1 MVESDSSSD
10 SDDDYLTNRGNQKGT
25 YNREALVRKKLL
37 ENFYG
42 KTVQTVDKQND
53 ESSGEDENHDGR
65 RTTTKGADDI
75 DSVNFDARSYTS
87 HQIRDLSAADLL
99 ETEDTLSLQVRTL
112 DSTMQTLV
120 YENYSRFID
129 ATEAIRSIGVNV
141 QSNEKGLRR
150 LAESME
156 SIDNRSKEM
165 EETLGSLRDH
175 VAEKLR
181 IKRLL
186 TRLDALLKLPQT
198 LNTQIKLGKYRTAT
212 KSYLAASS
220 ILRKHSPGFE
230 SLKNIEDECTEILSQ
245 LRQTLKKKLLHWS
258 GRITLMDDDG
268 GDTGEDD
275 SENTE
280 RKSEGNSFDPPKTM
294 TEIFECA
301 GTLFI
306 LRDVD
311 YELNKVTQ
319 EFTDQIVQDELSTD
333 DFQSMA
339 VSAAM
344 RLLDRQLDSHL
355 IQVQE
360 IRYANSGYDSGISR
374 AEKTEGNAPGSS
386 LIPNDFLDSVL
397 EGASLYG
404 MSFGAAGTGIG
415 YDYLMEFVN
424 EALSSFFAHVR
435 SILYEEC
442 IAANQASEDADENGQ
457 DDSYKEVSGA
467 LVLLVQRI
475 KELAS
480 GLTLPD
486 IGIDPEYVSKIVNQ
500 MMLLT
505 ETMVHRR
512 VDQKFQDLRLS
523 IIQHCLIPLVEQ
535 MVSERDNAIKEGK
548 AIFPEILQIASNSLS
563 DCLQLV
569 DDTVRSIFS
578 GGLADSTGDLKDA
591 VLSSTYS
598 FALWL
603 ANAFEM
609 LAGGDSADPK
619 HNLEAPLL
627 QSVELQENTIKTENV
642 ATLYN
647 NFDQDSMTETAGQA
661 STLINLI
668 ESTRSKL
675 AGDQSFSLH
684 SVHPDFILA
693 IAELCRLSQVSV
705 PENLDQ
711 SVAVHSGSRKRS
723 RGLFPD
729 ELNMSNKVQQ
739 ARGSI
744 AERFE
749 LAASRVLTIFATNAG
764 CDGGRILCESLVTV
778 GQKPQEEM
786 PVSPSAVAVSFVKL
800 AKTTSLQCFNVMGGS
815 KAAGPVPEFE
825 RNSYPFRQNA
835 VGGRKTGLHL
845 DVERMFKQKISIYP
859 HPSEILIF
867 SRNAILFL
875 FFRIAYRELLENSRW
890 KRYSVGGFAQLFVD
904 IEFIKHMLPH
914 YLSSDFSEK
923 GTNACFALV
932 NLLSDAIDIIEDR
945 VSDSSDIDLDD
956 LKRDSFDIVASFLES
971 IKENDSSNDFLI
983 SLE

>member
-1 MVESDSSSD
+1 MTESDSSSD
-10 SDDDYLTNRGNQKGT
+10 SDNDYLTNRRSQKGS

-42 KTVQTVDKQND
+42 KNVHTSDEQTD
-53 ESSGEDENHDGR
+53 ESSLEDENPNTQGA
-65 RTTTKGADDI
+65 TTKGKDDV

-87 HQIRDLSAADLL
+87 HQIRELSVADLL

-165 EETLGSLRDH
+165 EATLGCLRDH

-198 LNTQIKLGKYRTAT
+198 LRNQIKLGKYRTAT

-220 ILRKHSPGFE
+220 ILQKHSQGFE
-230 SLKNIEDECTEILSQ
+230 SLKNIEDECTEILSN
-245 LRQTLKKKLLHWS
+245 LRQTLKLKLLHWS
-258 GRITLMDDDG
+258 GRITPMDDEG
-268 GDTGEDD
+268 VDTGEFD
-275 SENTE
+275 SENSE
-280 RKSEGNSFDPPKTM
+280 RKFDGNSFDPPKTM

-301 GTLFI
+301 GTLFM
-306 LRDVD
+306 LREVET
-311 YELNKVTQ
+311 ELSKTVAAETIQ
-319 EFTDQIVQDELSTD
+319 AELSTD

-360 IRYANSGYDSGISR
+360 TRASKSGYDTGMSR
-374 AEKTEGNAPGSS
+374 SEKVEDSLPGSS
-386 LIPNDFLDSVL
+386 LVPDDFLDSVL

-404 MSFGAAGTGIG
+404 MSFGAESVGKGH
-415 YDYLMEFVN
+415 DYLMEFVN
-424 EALSSFFAHVR
+424 EALSSFFSHIRA
-435 SILYEEC
+435 ILYEEC
-442 IAANQASEDADENGQ
+442 IAANRVSEDLEENGQ
-457 DDSYKEVSGA
+457 AVSYKEVSGA

-486 IGIDPEYVSKIVNQ
+486 IGIDSEYASSVVNQ
-500 MMLLT
+500 MLHLT

-512 VDQKFQDLRLS
+512 VDRKFQDLRLS
-523 IIQHCLIPLVEQ
+523 VIQHCLVPLVEH
-535 MVSERDNAIKEGK
+535 MVTERLAAIKEEK
-548 AIFPEILQIASNSLS
+548 AVITQILQIATNSLS
-563 DCLQLV
+563 DVLQLV
-569 DDTVRSIFS
+569 DDEIRSIFS
-578 GGLADSTGDLKDA
+578 GGLADSSGDLKDA
-591 VLSSTYS
+591 VLSSAYS
-598 FALWL
+598 FAFWL

-609 LAGGDSADPK
+609 LAGGDSADPNL
-619 HNLEAPLL
+619 NLEAPLL
-627 QSVELQENTIKTENV
+627 QAVETKENTRKTEKV
-642 ATLYN
+642 ATIYSK
-647 NFDQDSMTETAGQA
+647 FDQEFLDADGQA

-675 AGDQSFSLH
+675 LDDQDLSTTV
-684 SVHPDFILA
+684 SVHPDFILT
-693 IAELCRLSQVSV
+693 IAELCRFSQISV
-705 PENLDQ
+705 PDNLEQ

-729 ELNMSNKVQQ
+729 EINALNPVQHN
-739 ARGSI
+739 RGSI

-749 LAASRVLTIFATNAG
+749 LAASRVLVIFATNAG
-764 CDGGRILCESLVTV
+764 CDGGQILCGSLITV
-778 GQKPQEEM
+778 GRRSQNEM
-786 PVSPSAVAVSFVKL
+786 PVSPSTDALLFL
-800 AKTTSLQCFNVMGGS
+800 QFAKTTSLQCFSVMGGS

-825 RNSYPFRQNA
+825 RNSYSFRQS
-835 VGGRKTGLHL
+835 GIGRKTGLHL
-845 DVERMFKQKISIYP
+845 DVERMFKQKLSIYP
-859 HPSEILIF
+859 HPSEVLLF
-867 SRNAILFL
+867 SRNAVLFV
-875 FFRIAYRELLENSRW
+875 FFRIAFRELVENSRW
-890 KRYSVGGFAQLFVD
+890 SRYSIGGFAQLFVD
-904 IEFIKHMLPH
+904 IEFIKHMVPH
-914 YLSSDFSEK
+914 YLSSDYSEK
-923 GTNACFALV
+923 GNNACIALSS
-932 NLLSDAIDIIEDR
+932 LLSDAIETIEDR
-945 VSDSSDIDLDD
+945 VSDARDIDLDD
-956 LKRDSFDIVASFLES
+956 IKRDSFDIIASFLEEK
-971 IKENDSSNDFLI
+971 KEGNFGDDFMISSD
-983 SLE
+983 